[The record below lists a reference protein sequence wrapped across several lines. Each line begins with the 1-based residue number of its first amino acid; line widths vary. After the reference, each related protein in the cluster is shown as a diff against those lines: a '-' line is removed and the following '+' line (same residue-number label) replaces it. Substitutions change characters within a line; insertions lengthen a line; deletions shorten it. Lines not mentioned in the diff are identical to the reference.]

1 MDVVEGYKETK
12 IGRIPKDWE
21 LYTIGELGKISTSSV
36 DKKSKANE
44 TEINLINYMDVF
56 GSLEKKIT
64 SDNKFMRVT
73 ARTTQ
78 LISNQVFKGDVLFTP
93 SSETKKDIGISAVV
107 YEDLPNTLYSY
118 HLLRLS
124 FKKEINID
132 FKCYLFNSFGVLN
145 QFELLSQ
152 GLTRYTIG
160 LNNFKEIF
168 VSLPTLKEQQKIAE
182 ILSTVDEQIS
192 TTQAIIDKSKELKK
206 GLMQILF
213 TEGIGHTE
221 FKETKIGRIPKDWE
235 VVKLNDYVLKVG
247 SGVTPKGGSS
257 VYLKEGISLLRSQNV
272 LYGKLFLDDVAC
284 IGESQYQKMKNSQ
297 LQEHDVLLNIS
308 GASIGRSAVVPQ
320 HILPANVNQ
329 HVCIIRAKDLIYS
342 NYLCSFLLSREGQNQ
357 IFRLQA
363 GGNREGLNFQQIRS
377 FKIPLPPFTEQQKIA
392 EILSEADAKIEKEE
406 QQKAKLGELKKG
418 LMQQLLTGKKRV
430 KV

>member
-1 MDVVEGYKETK
+1 MKVAEGYKDTK

-21 LYTIGELGKISTSSV
+21 VVKLSEVADILNNKRKPLNSSQRNSISGDVPYYGANGQV
-36 DKKSKANE
+36 DSINDFIFNE
-44 TEINLINYMDVF
+44 PLILMAEDGGNFSDYEF
-56 GSLEKKIT
+56 RHIAYKIT
-64 SDNKFMRVT
+64 GKSWVNNHAHVLKPKSDFDFDYIFYELEHKNILRFINGST
-73 ARTTQ
+73 RT
-78 LISNQVFKGDVLFTP
+78 K
-93 SSETKKDIGISAVV
+93 
-107 YEDLPNTLYSY
+107 
-118 HLLRLS
+118 
-124 FKKEINID
+124 
-132 FKCYLFNSFGVLN
+132 LN
-145 QFELLSQ
+145 QGDLKGIPLK
-152 GLTRYTIG
+152 IPP
-160 LNNFKEIF
+160 
-168 VSLPTLKEQQKIAE
+168 LPEQQKIAE

-192 TTQAIIDKSKELKK
+192 TTQAIIDKSKKLKK
-206 GLMQILF
+206 GLMQKLF
-213 TEGIGHTE
+213 SEGIGHTE
-221 FKETKIGRIPKDWE
+221 LKDTKIGRIPKDWE

-257 VYLKEGISLLRSQNV
+257 VYLKEGIPLLRSQNV
-272 LYGKLFLDDVAC
+272 LYGKLYLDDVAC
-284 IGESQYQKMKNSQ
+284 IGEPQYQKMKNSQ

-406 QQKAKLGELKKG
+406 LEKTKFEELKKG